1 MRSATTSRHT
11 KTQPPGLAASK
22 CYAAIPL
29 PRGLSQ
35 VTGVNSQINKH
46 RVARSCKEEK
56 KNTKVLLPNWKV
68 CAGERDDGE
77 KREVGSLSCFPW
89 YLSGNRAGLSAFAF
103 GDHGQADLRTD
114 DDWKNW
120 RERVSRFAVSGKERA
135 EHVKKRYGKK
145 KKEKAQFDARLSLCS
160 SVWSVAF

>member
-1 MRSATTSRHT
+1 MNNIPALVRSATTSRHT

-29 PRGLSQ
+29 PHGLSQ

-46 RVARSCKEEK
+46 CVARSCKEKNKIK

-68 CAGERDDGE
+68 CAGERDDGK
-77 KREVGSLSCFPW
+77 KREVGSPSCFPW

-103 GDHGQADLRTD
+103 GDHGQTGLRTD
-114 DDWKNW
+114 DDG
-120 RERVSRFAVSGKERA
+120 RTGGSVSRFTVSGKKRA
-135 EHVKKRYGKK
+135 EHVKKRYEKK
-145 KKEKAQFDARLSLCS
+145 KGKS
-160 SVWSVAF
+160 SI